1 MGEQKILFT
10 AYNMKLQIIFLA
22 STLAVTFSKNIP
34 VPKLKQKTKEKVNA
48 LANSAANKA
57 QALLAA
63 NGVSVD
69 VNAKL
74 NNAINAGKPQFNAVK
89 KEADKKYTEFSS
101 TYGNWNLGQ
110 LIDTLNNKVNSEINQ
125 AEAGAPDG
133 AKTFIDIG
141 QDVLKA
147 LSNAGK
153 TALGNNQQL
162 TIDQILG
169 AAKKSAGQAINNQQV
184 NQALKKAN
192 KKVNNIQVNN

>member
-10 AYNMKLQIIFLA
+10 AYNMKLQFIFLA

-34 VPKLKQKTKEKVNA
+34 VPELKQNTKNKVNK
-48 LANSAANKA
+48 LTKNAANKA

-74 NNAINAGKPQFNAVK
+74 NNALNAGKPQFDAVK

-110 LIDTLNNKVNSEINQ
+110 LIDSLNNKVNPEINQ

-153 TALGNNQQL
+153 EALGDKK
-162 TIDQILG
+162 TMKVKQIVNAASG
-169 AAKKSAGQAINNQQV
+169 AANKVINN
-184 NQALKKAN
+184 A
-192 KKVNNIQVNN
+192 